1 MRDRKKSLQLVG
13 LLFRRCGGVF
23 WESDVN
29 YNHATKRNESLVTV
43 AVSLRHLVVSPLA
56 SLEVYVII
64 IYIAAG
70 LETIGLSC
78 VVHGVVVVVVVCVR
92 V

>member
-1 MRDRKKSLQLVG
+1 M
-13 LLFRRCGGVF
+13 F

-64 IYIAAG
+64 LYIAAG
-70 LETIGLSC
+70 LETIGSSC
-78 VVHGVVVVVVVCVR
+78 VVHGVVVVVVVLCTCVGR
-92 V
+92 GDPLYVRTHLF